1 MTQTR
6 PRLRCSTRQV
16 LLPLLLLLALGA
28 GLLRATPAPAPA
40 LTLTL
45 PGRPVAVTIATGHAF
60 VLAADATLWRLDRAP
75 DRLTRLL
82 SPDPAVLV
90 SSPTLALAARRRRL
104 FVANPG
110 DGAAPSVVHLI
121 DSRTGAVLG
130 AVRVGCGA
138 SALAL
143 DTRRGHLFV
152 ASAGDGTV
160 SMLDASSGA
169 RLAATPVGLL
179 PLALAVDQQTARA
192 FVIGPQTHL
201 GAPCGD
207 SGGDAGLVSVLDT
220 RSGTLRH
227 VGLLGSWPDALAVDE
242 RTARVFVAL
251 SSGTVDVL
259 DARDGTLLRSVHLG
273 GQPTA
278 LAVDERRARVYVA
291 DAAAGALSLLDA
303 ASGTVLVT
311 RRIDPLASAAS
322 AAPDALAVDA
332 ARDRVYLST
341 TGPLGPGPRGPMP
354 SGNGT
359 LYVLEARTGVVL
371 WRIVV
376 GVVPQ
381 AVAVEESSGRVVVV
395 NGGGEVIHRADD
407 WGGMWVGRLRAWLPW
422 PGLFTPPAPS
432 ITRVSGSV
440 SVIATA
446 Q

>member
-1 MTQTR
+1 MAQTR
-6 PRLRCSTRQV
+6 PRLRCSTRRV

-28 GLLRATPAPAPA
+28 GLLRATPARA
-40 LTLTL
+40 LPLPL

-82 SPDPAVLV
+82 TPDPAVLV
-90 SSPTLALAARRRRL
+90 SPPTLALDARRRRL
-104 FVANPG
+104 FVADPG
-110 DGAAPSVVHLI
+110 AGAAPSVVHLI

-152 ASAGDGTV
+152 ASAGAGTV

-169 RLAATPVGLL
+169 RRAATPVGLL

-207 SGGDAGLVSVLDT
+207 GGGDAGLVSVLDT

-227 VGLLGSWPDALAVDE
+227 VGRLGSWPDALAVDE

-251 SSGTVDVL
+251 NSGTVEVL
-259 DARDGTLLRSVHLG
+259 DARDGTLLRAVHLG

-291 DAAAGALSLLDA
+291 DAAAGTLSLLDA

-311 RRIDPLASAAS
+311 RRIDPFASAAS
-322 AAPDALAVDA
+322 ASPEALAVDA

-341 TGPLGPGPRGPMP
+341 TGPLGPGPRGPLP
-354 SGNGT
+354 SGTGT
-359 LYVLEARTGVVL
+359 LDVLEARTGAVLRRIAVGVAPRAVVVDERSGQVVL
-371 WRIVV
+371 
-376 GVVPQ
+376 
-381 AVAVEESSGRVVVV
+381 V
-395 NGGGEVIHRADD
+395 NSGGEVLRPPAD
-407 WGGMWVGRLRAWLPW
+407 WGALWIGRLRQWLPW
-422 PGLFTPPAPS
+422 LGRGAAPQP
-432 ITRVSGSV
+432 TTERVPGSV
-440 SVIATA
+440 SLIGGAP
-446 Q
+446 